1 MRQHPRLKR
10 IIGAKF
16 ICDKCNKEFW
26 HFWTEG
32 DLDLVAFYGG
42 GSGSPCKYCGHS
54 YVKNLY
60 FRPKCGIMCKIV
72 RVIKTTFGGH
82 KRMQST
88 AIESMDYQFNDGKP
102 RLDITFKSG
111 GKYRYFDVPLSVF
124 NGFAN
129 ADSHGKYFQT
139 NIRGQFKFEKIS

>member
-1 MRQHPRLKR
+1 MHPDLKR

-16 ICDKCNKEFW
+16 ICFKCNEEFW

-32 DLDLVAFYGG
+32 NLELVMFY
-42 GSGSPCKYCGHS
+42 GSGSGTSCKLCGHN

-60 FRPKCGIMCKIV
+60 FRPKCAILCKIV
-72 RVIKTTFGGH
+72 KVIKIIFGGH
-82 KRMQST
+82 KTMISS
-88 AIESMDYQFNDGKP
+88 AIEQMDYQFNDGKP
-102 RLDITFKSG
+102 MLDIEFKSG

-129 ADSHGKYFQT
+129 ADSRGRFFQES
-139 NIRGQFKFEKIS
+139 IRGQFKFEKLS